1 MIRDYLLLS
10 RLATVQVKNRLVINF
25 KARPMVF
32 LGLGLFGAFFYWGYL
47 HLCSML
53 LSFIFKQ
60 PIYGLLLASRLLQ
73 ILLFISLGVGLMS
86 SLTNAI
92 AHFYM
97 SRDLEF
103 QFGLPVNFQSWVM
116 HRFSQVYMQS
126 NWMLLLFGGPFIW
139 LYMDLGSAPPWS
151 PPIGIVVLALLAAFP
166 SLFSSI
172 LCMLLVKIFPAKRVH
187 QVFLVLTIVL
197 VAAVIFVFRYLEPE
211 QFIGPGG
218 LERFRGYS
226 DIVNLESYQWNPAIW
241 AANLLAAL
249 SARDWST
256 ATTYAAYLGGLF
268 GAVFGLFLAI
278 ANRVYRRS
286 WDRALQSLSGEGDI
300 QMTTAGDSFLSRAL
314 MRPAWA
320 QEARETLLFLRDP
333 SQWSQ
338 VFVLLS
344 LLGLYLFSV
353 TKLPTDPFGGS
364 LFELALGNSGFIA
377 FISLSLVSRFV
388 FTSFSNDG
396 QAIWLMK
403 TAPDGWGRYVRGKF
417 VVFGI
422 PSLIFSLLLNLLS
435 GVLMDLNGFEL
446 FYLGLGVFWDTLF
459 MIGLGLGLG
468 MLFIDPGVDNPLKM
482 IVSTGGFLLMA
493 SGLFVT
499 FIHVLLRLSYESRMV
514 NELLSMI
521 FWPDVQ
527 GTKIVPYILGLAML
541 EIAAVVFL
549 LQRGLTHLRRGDY

>member
-1 MIRDYLLLS
+1 MIRDFFLLN
-10 RLATVQVKNRLVINF
+10 RLASVQVKNRFMINL
-25 KARPMVF
+25 KARPLVF
-32 LGLGLFGAFFYWGYL
+32 LGLGLFGGFFYWGYL
-47 HLCSML
+47 KLCSML
-53 LSFIFKQ
+53 LAFIFKQ
-60 PIYGLLLASRLLQ
+60 PLYGLLLASRLLQ

-139 LYMDLGSAPPWS
+139 LYMDLGSAPIWS
-151 PPIGIVVLALLAAFP
+151 PPIGIGVLALLAAFP

-197 VAAVIFVFRYLEPE
+197 VAAVIFIFRYLEPE

-256 ATTYAAYLGGLF
+256 AGRYAAYLGGAF
-268 GAVFGLFLAI
+268 GTVFGLFLVI

-300 QMTTAGDSFLSRAL
+300 QMTATGDSFLSRAL
-314 MRPAWA
+314 TWPAWA

-353 TKLPTDPFGGS
+353 TKLPKDPFGGS
-364 LFELALGNSGFIA
+364 MFELALGNSGFVA

-417 VVFGI
+417 VVFGV
-422 PSLIFSLLLNLLS
+422 PSLIFSLMLNLLS
-435 GVLMDLNGFEL
+435 GVLMALSGFEL
-446 FYLGLGVFWDTLF
+446 LYLGAGVFWDTLF

-514 NELLSMI
+514 NELLSMV

-527 GTKIVPYILGLAML
+527 GVKIVPYALGLAVL
-541 EIAAVVFL
+541 ESAAVVFL
-549 LQRGLTHLRRGDY
+549 LRRGLDHLRRGDY

>member
-1 MIRDYLLLS
+1 MIRDYFLLS
-10 RLATVQVKNRLVINF
+10 RLASVQVKNRLMINL
-25 KARPMVF
+25 KARPLVF
-32 LGLGLFGAFFYWGYL
+32 LGLGCFGAFFYWGYL
-47 HLCSML
+47 HLCYML
-53 LSFIFKQ
+53 LAFIFKQ

-103 QFGLPVNFQSWVM
+103 QFGLPVNFQSWVL

-139 LYMDLGSAPPWS
+139 FYMDLGSAPPWS
-151 PPIGIVVLALLAAFP
+151 PPIGIAVLALLAAFP

-197 VAAVIFVFRYLEPE
+197 VAAVIFLFRYLEPE

-249 SARDWST
+249 SARDWPT
-256 ATTYAAYLGGLF
+256 AATYAAYLGGLF
-268 GAVFGLFLAI
+268 GAVFGVFLAI
-278 ANRVYRRS
+278 ANRLYRRS

-320 QEARETLLFLRDP
+320 QEAREILLFLRDP

-353 TKLPTDPFGGS
+353 TKLPKDPFGGS

-417 VVFGI
+417 LVFGV

-446 FYLGLGVFWDTLF
+446 FYLGAGVFWDTLF

-499 FIHVLLRLSYESRMV
+499 FIHVLLRLSYESRVV

-527 GTKIVPYILGLAML
+527 GVKMVPYALGLAVL

-549 LQRGLTHLRRGDY
+549 LRRGLHHLRRGDY